1 MANRVATYLDF
12 ATARTGELY
21 RSACLLTGGDTHLA
35 EDLVQETLERVF
47 VRWRLVSGADNPAAY
62 VQTML
67 VRTSLSWRRRR
78 SSSERPTGELPEASV
93 VEHGDAALRVTLMG
107 ALAQLSPRDR
117 AVLVLRYWEDRSIEQ
132 TAAVLNLTP
141 GAVSTRCSRALTR
154 LRSQLG
160 DGVSPFAGR

>member
-1 MANRVATYLDF
+1 MANRVASYLDF
-12 ATARTGELY
+12 ATARAGDLY

-35 EDLVQETLERVF
+35 EDLVQETLARVF

-62 VQTML
+62 TQTML
-67 VRTSLSWRRRR
+67 VRTALSWRRRR
-78 SSSERPTGELPEASV
+78 SSSERPTGELFEASG
-93 VEHGDAALRVTLMG
+93 VEDGDTALRVTLMD
-107 ALAQLSPRDR
+107 ALAQLSTRDR
-117 AVLVLRYWEDRSIEQ
+117 AVLVLRYWEDRSVEQ

-141 GAVSTRCSRALTR
+141 GAVTTRSHRALAR